1 MALDPDGL
9 SSSRKTKNL
18 EKPDPGRIEQRSEER
33 NESNQATT
41 ATSKT
46 TQTPAATATTT
57 STTPTLTFEFP
68 FISFQAQSSEL
79 SELERA

>member
-1 MALDPDGL
+1 MKNEK
-9 SSSRKTKNL
+9 RKKTENS
-18 EKPDPGRIEQRSEER
+18 EPARIEHRSEER
-33 NESNQATT
+33 NESKQTTT

-57 STTPTLTFEFP
+57 STTPTLAFEIP
-68 FISFQAQSSEL
+68 FIRLQAQASEL